1 MALSSFYPVVAGRTS
16 DALSRYRS
24 LYQVQVSKQGIQ
36 QLENQLSSGKRFDLP
51 SQDPTAAIRVIGIQR
66 DLEFRDQTLRNLDSS
81 QGYLNVTES
90 TLANFQDTLTEIRGL
105 GVESAGNVNS
115 EEERAGWV
123 SQIDATIERLTAA
136 ANTRYQ
142 DRYLF
147 AGGRVDA
154 LMMRFVDIMY
164 ALPYILFVII
174 LVVIFGRN
182 PVLLFVGIGC
192 LEWLT
197 MARIVR
203 GQTLSLKQREFIEA
217 AKAGGAKPLAIIL
230 RHIVPN
236 LTGPVVIYA
245 TLTIPEIIA
254 TESFLSYLG
263 LGVQEPQTS
272 LGTLISQGSGLI
284 ESLPWMLI
292 SPAVVLVT
300 MLAAFIYLGDGLRD
314 ALDPKD
320 R

>member
-1 MALSSFYPVVAGRTS
+1 MAGITGKDAVLSEYAKRLTTLDPPKGRSLTQDAIRRLIRNKAAVVSIFVVLLIVTLAIVGPYLLPWGYSEVDWSSIRKPPNFEKGHFAGTDQNGRDMLARIMQGTQMSLIVAATATSVSVCIGVIYGAVAGYFGGR
-16 DALSRYRS
+16 
-24 LYQVQVSKQGIQ
+24 
-36 QLENQLSSGKRFDLP
+36 
-51 SQDPTAAIRVIGIQR
+51 
-66 DLEFRDQTLRNLDSS
+66 
-81 QGYLNVTES
+81 
-90 TLANFQDTLTEIRGL
+90 
-105 GVESAGNVNS
+105 
-115 EEERAGWV
+115 
-123 SQIDATIERLTAA
+123 IDA
-136 ANTRYQ
+136 
-142 DRYLF
+142 
-147 AGGRVDA
+147 V
-154 LMMRFVDIMY
+154 MMRFVDIMY

-174 LVVIFGRN
+174 LVVIFGRS

-203 GQTLSLKQREFIEA
+203 GQTLSIKEREFIEA
-217 AKAGGAKPLAIIL
+217 AKAGGAKPWTIIF

-245 TLTIPEIIA
+245 TLTIPEIII

-272 LGTLISQGSGLI
+272 LGTLISFGSAAAEI
-284 ESLPWMLI
+284 LPWMLI
-292 SPAVVLVT
+292 GPAVVLVVLLLCLT
-300 MLAAFIYLGDGLRD
+300 YIGDGLRD

>member
-1 MALSSFYPVVAGRTS
+1 MAGITGKDAVLTAYADALAASAPKGRSLTQDAIRRLAGNKAALVSIFVLAAIVLLAFVGPYLLPWAYDKIDWSGIRKPPDFAKGHYFGTDQNGRDMLARTLQGTQMSLVVAAVATG
-16 DALSRYRS
+16 
-24 LYQVQVSKQGIQ
+24 VSV
-36 QLENQLSSGKRFDLP
+36 
-51 SQDPTAAIRVIGIQR
+51 VIGIIYGAIA
-66 DLEFRDQTLRNLDSS
+66 
-81 QGYLNVTES
+81 GY
-90 TLANFQDTLTEIRGL
+90 F
-105 GVESAGNVNS
+105 
-115 EEERAGWV
+115 
-123 SQIDATIERLTAA
+123 
-136 ANTRYQ
+136 
-142 DRYLF
+142 
-147 AGGRVDA
+147 GGRVDA
-154 LMMRFVDIMY
+154 VMMRFVDIMY

-174 LVVIFGRN
+174 LVVIFGRS

-203 GQTLSLKQREFIEA
+203 GQTLSIKEREFIEA
-217 AKAGGAKPLAIIL
+217 ARAGGAKPFTIIF

-245 TLTIPEIIA
+245 TLTIPEIII

-272 LGTLISQGSGLI
+272 LGTLISFGSPVA
-284 ESLPWMLI
+284 EALPWMLYT
-292 SPAVVLVT
+292 PAIFLVV
-300 MLAAFIYLGDGLRD
+300 MLLCFSYLGDGLRD

>member
-1 MALSSFYPVVAGRTS
+1 MTRSIGAAFRKPPDFAKGHYFGTDQNGRDMLARTMLGTQMSLIVAVVATM
-16 DALSRYRS
+16 
-24 LYQVQVSKQGIQ
+24 VS
-36 QLENQLSSGKRFDLP
+36 
-51 SQDPTAAIRVIGIQR
+51 VCIGIIYGAVA
-66 DLEFRDQTLRNLDSS
+66 
-81 QGYLNVTES
+81 GY
-90 TLANFQDTLTEIRGL
+90 F
-105 GVESAGNVNS
+105 
-115 EEERAGWV
+115 
-123 SQIDATIERLTAA
+123 
-136 ANTRYQ
+136 
-142 DRYLF
+142 
-147 AGGRVDA
+147 GGRVDA
-154 LMMRFVDIMY
+154 IMMRFVDIMY

-203 GQTLSLKQREFIEA
+203 GQTLRIKEREFIEA
-217 AKAGGAKPLAIIL
+217 AQAGGAKPFTIIF

-245 TLTIPEIIA
+245 TLTIPEIII

-272 LGTLISQGSGLI
+272 LGTLISFGAPVA
-284 ESLPWMLI
+284 EALPWMLLT
-292 SPAVVLVT
+292 PAVLLVT
-300 MLAAFIYLGDGLRD
+300 MLLCLTYIGDGLRD

>member
-1 MALSSFYPVVAGRTS
+1 MAGITGKDTVLTSYADGLALEAPKGRSLTQDALRRLGHNKAAVASIFILVAIVLFAFLGPYLLPWSYDKIDWTAIRKPPDFAKGHYFGTDGNGRDMLARTMQGTQMSLIVAAVATLVSVIIGITYGAVAG
-16 DALSRYRS
+16 
-24 LYQVQVSKQGIQ
+24 
-36 QLENQLSSGKRFDLP
+36 
-51 SQDPTAAIRVIGIQR
+51 
-66 DLEFRDQTLRNLDSS
+66 
-81 QGYLNVTES
+81 YL
-90 TLANFQDTLTEIRGL
+90 
-105 GVESAGNVNS
+105 
-115 EEERAGWV
+115 
-123 SQIDATIERLTAA
+123 
-136 ANTRYQ
+136 
-142 DRYLF
+142 
-147 AGGRVDA
+147 GGRVDA
-154 LMMRFVDIMY
+154 IMMRFVDIMY

-174 LVVIFGRN
+174 LVVMFGRN

-203 GQTLSLKQREFIEA
+203 GQTLSLKEKEFIEA
-217 AKAGGAKPLAIIL
+217 ARAGGARPHTIIF

-245 TLTIPEIIA
+245 TLTVPEIII

-272 LGTLISQGSGLI
+272 LGTLISAGAPVV
-284 ESLPWMLI
+284 ESLPWMLLT
-292 SPAVVLVT
+292 PAAVLVT
-300 MLAAFIYLGDGLRD
+300 MLLCLTYLGDGLRD

>member
-1 MALSSFYPVVAGRTS
+1 MAGITGKDAVLTAYADALAASAPKGRSLTQDAIRRLAGNKAALVSIFVLAAIVLLAFVGPYLLPWAYDKIDWSGIRKPPDFAKGHYFGTDQNGRDMLTRTLQGTQMSLVVAAVATG
-16 DALSRYRS
+16 
-24 LYQVQVSKQGIQ
+24 VSV
-36 QLENQLSSGKRFDLP
+36 
-51 SQDPTAAIRVIGIQR
+51 VIGIIYGAIA
-66 DLEFRDQTLRNLDSS
+66 
-81 QGYLNVTES
+81 GY
-90 TLANFQDTLTEIRGL
+90 F
-105 GVESAGNVNS
+105 
-115 EEERAGWV
+115 
-123 SQIDATIERLTAA
+123 
-136 ANTRYQ
+136 
-142 DRYLF
+142 
-147 AGGRVDA
+147 GGRVDA
-154 LMMRFVDIMY
+154 VMMRFVDIMY

-174 LVVIFGRN
+174 LVVIFGRS

-203 GQTLSLKQREFIEA
+203 GQTLSIKEREFIEA
-217 AKAGGAKPLAIIL
+217 ARAGGAKPFTIIF

-245 TLTIPEIIA
+245 TLTIPEIII

-272 LGTLISQGSGLI
+272 LGTLISFGSPVA
-284 ESLPWMLI
+284 EALPWMLYT
-292 SPAVVLVT
+292 PAIFLVV
-300 MLAAFIYLGDGLRD
+300 MLLCFSYLGDGLRD

>member
-1 MALSSFYPVVAGRTS
+1 MAGITGKDAVLTAYADALAASAPKGRSLTQDAIRRLVGNKAALVSIFVLAAIVLLAFVGPYLLPWAYDKIDWSGIRKPPDFAKGHYFGTDQNGRDMLARTLQGTQMSLVVAAVATG
-16 DALSRYRS
+16 
-24 LYQVQVSKQGIQ
+24 VSV
-36 QLENQLSSGKRFDLP
+36 
-51 SQDPTAAIRVIGIQR
+51 VIGIIYGAIA
-66 DLEFRDQTLRNLDSS
+66 
-81 QGYLNVTES
+81 GY
-90 TLANFQDTLTEIRGL
+90 F
-105 GVESAGNVNS
+105 
-115 EEERAGWV
+115 
-123 SQIDATIERLTAA
+123 
-136 ANTRYQ
+136 
-142 DRYLF
+142 
-147 AGGRVDA
+147 GGRVDA
-154 LMMRFVDIMY
+154 VMMRFVDIMY

-174 LVVIFGRN
+174 LVVIFGRS

-203 GQTLSLKQREFIEA
+203 GQTLSIKEREFIEA
-217 AKAGGAKPLAIIL
+217 ARAGGAKPFTIIF

-245 TLTIPEIIA
+245 TLTIPEIII

-272 LGTLISQGSGLI
+272 LGTLISFGSPVA
-284 ESLPWMLI
+284 EALPWMLYT
-292 SPAVVLVT
+292 PAIFLVV
-300 MLAAFIYLGDGLRD
+300 MLLCFSYLGDGLRD